1 MIHLHR
7 SAKFSKQD
15 LRNMRKADLI
25 RKKERIA
32 AEIKSEENDLQY
44 CQNALNDTSRKLSEK
59 NLLALNDLIKDSKEK
74 IESLTNLLEKLNKN

>member
-15 LRNMRKADLI
+15 LKNMRKADLI

-32 AEIKSEENDLQY
+32 SEIKAEENDLQY
-44 CQNALNDTSRKLSEK
+44 FENALNDTTRKLSEK
-59 NLLALNDLIKDSKEK
+59 NLLALHELIKDAKEK
-74 IESLTNLLEKLNKN
+74 IKRLTNLLKKIK